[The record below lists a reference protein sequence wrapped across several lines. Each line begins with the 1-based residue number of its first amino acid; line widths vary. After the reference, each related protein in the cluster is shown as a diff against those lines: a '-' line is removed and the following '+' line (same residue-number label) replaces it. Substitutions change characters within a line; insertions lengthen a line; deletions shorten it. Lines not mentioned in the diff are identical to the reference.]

1 VNTLKTIALNLLL
14 ESAASSEV
22 AIKLIDSAISF
33 EDGTTLLLS
42 WDKVSSLSATLER
55 TPTLRSASKLVAASS
70 KVLSL

>member
-22 AIKLIDSAISF
+22 SIKLIDSAISF

-55 TPTLRSASKLVAASS
+55 SPTLRSASKLVAASS

>member
-1 VNTLKTIALNLLL
+1 MNTLKTIALSLLL

-22 AIKLIDSAISF
+22 SIKLIDSAISF

-55 TPTLRSASKLVAASS
+55 SPTLRSASKLVAASS

>member
-1 VNTLKTIALNLLL
+1 VNTLKTIALSLLL

-22 AIKLIDSAISF
+22 SIKLIDSAISF

-55 TPTLRSASKLVAASS
+55 SPTLRSASKLVAASS

>member
-14 ESAASSEV
+14 ESATSSEV
-22 AIKLIDSAISF
+22 SIKLIDSAISF

-55 TPTLRSASKLVAASS
+55 SPTLRSASKLVAASS